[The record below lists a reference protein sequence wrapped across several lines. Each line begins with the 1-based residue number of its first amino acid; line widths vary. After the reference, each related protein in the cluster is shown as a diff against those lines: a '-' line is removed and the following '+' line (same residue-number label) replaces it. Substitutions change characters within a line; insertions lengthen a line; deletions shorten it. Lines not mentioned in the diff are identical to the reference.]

1 MTLYSQSHASS
12 APSTRVLH
20 GTSKGRGEGCVVYM
34 PAHVLVLKT
43 PVSCM
48 PHPAQR
54 MHIHPRMHAYP
65 TLQQLLCHENQKN
78 HLESSKLLSA
88 WRQTK
93 NIQLNH
99 YDALAEPEIQRR
111 ACWFHTPDCRAAPAR
126 HYRSTLCVC
135 LLYPFVPPNK
145 SSNSMPAHDAT
156 TLVHRHHPVIHVGA
170 GPVCVWVLCTR
181 FIGVQQCLCKCILF
195 YLYYSQ
201 TKKLR
206 NTETKGS
213 RETDSSLKTSEL
225 TLPPQS
231 NPLLSLLRINVCV
244 SLPLPPPV
252 LPPPRPFSSSD
263 HRTFSSC
270 FILLERC
277 QNIETDV
284 KWFDLFCFQHFTPL
298 LQNLS
303 LRVIMHVL
311 SVTIISQHTRTTT
324 HTYTHNTHT
333 HTHTHTRTHTR
344 TRTCTCTHTHSHT
357 HAHTRTRARAHARA
371 CTHLMHVR
379 TYYHT
384 HVHACE
390 QFCTLKRTHRQEN
403 TAART
408 RINVTCVHTQ
418 THKQT

>member
-1 MTLYSQSHASS
+1 
-12 APSTRVLH
+12 
-20 GTSKGRGEGCVVYM
+20 
-34 PAHVLVLKT
+34 
-43 PVSCM
+43 
-48 PHPAQR
+48 
-54 MHIHPRMHAYP
+54 
-65 TLQQLLCHENQKN
+65 
-78 HLESSKLLSA
+78 
-88 WRQTK
+88 
-93 NIQLNH
+93 
-99 YDALAEPEIQRR
+99 
-111 ACWFHTPDCRAAPAR
+111 
-126 HYRSTLCVC
+126 
-135 LLYPFVPPNK
+135 
-145 SSNSMPAHDAT
+145 MPAHDAT

-277 QNIETDV
+277 QNIETNV
-284 KWFDLFCFQHFTPL
+284 KWFDLFFFQHFTPL
-298 LQNLS
+298 LQDLS

-333 HTHTHTRTHTR
+333 HTHTRTHTR

-357 HAHTRTRARAHARA
+357 HAHTRTHTHARARARARVHTPNACTHILSYARA
-371 CTHLMHVR
+371 CLRAILYTQ
-379 TYYHT
+379 T
-384 HVHACE
+384 
-390 QFCTLKRTHRQEN
+390 
-403 TAART
+403 
-408 RINVTCVHTQ
+408 HTQ
-418 THKQT
+418 TRKHSSTHANKCNMCAHTNTQTDIVSLSYERKYLLQSSGLSLNECIALNRQRQGQGQGQGQGQRQRDRDRDRGRDRDRDRDRDRNRDRGIDTETTTENQGTYHIKNISICASMRCLVGRRK